1 MSKIFFLQ
9 FLLAMSKIFFLSQYF
24 SFFFSF
30 NIKCFK
36 PNSIYNLK
44 AHNIT
49 DQFNLDVLDLEA
61 QNDCPDE
68 TENEARVAIDNVFS
82 TNTL

>member
-1 MSKIFFLQ
+1 MLQ
-9 FLLAMSKIFFLSQYF
+9 TQYRRD
-24 SFFFSF
+24 SL
-30 NIKCFK
+30 
-36 PNSIYNLK
+36 YNLR

-61 QNDCPDE
+61 QNDGPDE